1 MKKMVDPVTTSEGL
15 TVLHLFCNR
24 TSEAD
29 DEAVLNV
36 VRHAAAQET
45 QVVTVAVLGHK
56 AELCFMALHV
66 DAWVLRDFQT
76 ALVQAGLTVV
86 DSYVSLTELSEYATG
101 MSPKLAAMRLNP
113 ELPPGDKSAWCFY
126 TMNKRRNRGQNWYEL
141 PFEERQEMMYEHGAS
156 GRQFTGRVTQL
167 VTGSSGLDD
176 WEWAVTLF
184 GVCLNDLKE
193 TVYTMRYDRVSA
205 AYAEFG
211 PFIAGLTGPADEI
224 LRRTL
229 VPLNIG
235 GPGSVA

>member
-1 MKKMVDPVTTSEGL
+1 M
-15 TVLHLFCNR
+15 LHLFCNR
-24 TSEAD
+24 TPEAD
-29 DEAVLNV
+29 DEAVLDAI
-36 VRHAAAQET
+36 RHATAQDA
-45 QVVTVAVLGHK
+45 QVVPVAVLGHK

-66 DAWVLRDFQT
+66 DAWLLRDFQT
-76 ALVQAGLTVV
+76 ALAQAGLAMV

-101 MSPKLAAMRLNP
+101 MSSKLAAMRLNP
-113 ELPPGDKSAWCFY
+113 ELPPENRPVWCFY
-126 TMNKRRNRGQNWYEL
+126 TMNKRRNPGQNWYEL

-184 GVCLNDLKE
+184 GVCMNDLKE

-211 PFIAGLTGPADEI
+211 PFTTGLTGSADEI
-224 LRRTL
+224 LRRTRSRSN
-229 VPLNIG
+229 VVI
-235 GPGSVA
+235 